1 MTNEIDQLIWNVL
14 DGKASEGKI
23 RELKSWMEE
32 SEKHREYFR
41 QWKKIWNM
49 TSGPT
54 LSTTRKQQE
63 KERFL
68 KSIHQSYVGKVRKR
82 NTLLACGSICCFV
95 GGGVC
100 GICTQRVEP
109 DES

>member
-68 KSIHQSYVGKVRKR
+68 KSIHQSMLVKFENG
-82 NTLLACGSICCFV
+82 
-95 GGGVC
+95 
-100 GICTQRVEP
+100 E
-109 DES
+109 

>member
-14 DGKASEGKI
+14 DGKASEGEI

-32 SEKHREYFR
+32 GESHREYFR

-49 TSGPT
+49 TSGPI

-68 KSIHQSYVGKVRKR
+68 KSIHRTGSSGKSAVCKF
-82 NTLLACGSICCFV
+82 LCH
-95 GGGVC
+95 VC
-100 GICTQRVEP
+100 GRTCL
-109 DES
+109 

>member
-54 LSTTRKQQE
+54 LS
-63 KERFL
+63 
-68 KSIHQSYVGKVRKR
+68 
-82 NTLLACGSICCFV
+82 
-95 GGGVC
+95 
-100 GICTQRVEP
+100 
-109 DES
+109 

>member
-41 QWKKIWNM
+41 N
-49 TSGPT
+49 G
-54 LSTTRKQQE
+54 RK
-63 KERFL
+63 
-68 KSIHQSYVGKVRKR
+68 YG
-82 NTLLACGSICCFV
+82 T
-95 GGGVC
+95 
-100 GICTQRVEP
+100 
-109 DES
+109 

>member
-14 DGKASEGKI
+14 DGKASEGEI

-82 NTLLACGSICCFV
+82 RIIHYWPVAASVVLLV
-95 GGGVC
+95 GCLWDLHSTSGA
-100 GICTQRVEP
+100 R
-109 DES
+109 